1 MLFWILNL
9 VIHSFIP
16 QTNSFQL
23 LLHSLKITHSGMI
36 NSPARLLI
44 HSAVIQTNSLKL
56 LNHSLTEINTQFNP
70 LKLFNQ

>member
-1 MLFWILNL
+1 
-9 VIHSFIP
+9 
-16 QTNSFQL
+16 
-23 LLHSLKITHSGMI
+23 MI

-70 LKLFNQ
+70 LKLLDQ